1 MQVSPIT
8 RGLVLC
14 AFTLSIFI
22 SSCQSEAEK
31 EKEQTKIKE
40 KKIGKKLDFT
50 PILGI
55 RYTEVKRRFST
66 GLSYNELG
74 FAQEPTWIIEFKS
87 NDTVMAWSPQK
98 LRMQPFFLTFDH
110 GNVYNFAKEY
120 FRIKKIT
127 KDSLL
132 FQRLQLKGKEILSDI
147 SSDVNIVYYS
157 DDYIKNTL
165 KTTAALLQK
174 PTPAD
179 TAYIKG
185 LIAKSNKDPLNPKT
199 VFAGRNPAV
208 FTPTSPVVSAKKIST
223 VNRLVGRTEAYDYL
237 FPKYRLQINKAYQD
251 FAYEISAIID
261 SKGGVHLNKLYFIQP
276 EFLESRKKTVQG
288 ILDVYV
294 KNLFKVTPGKTLG
307 MPHSSEVTLVLVGK
321 KQ

>member
-1 MQVSPIT
+1 M
-8 RGLVLC
+8 
-14 AFTLSIFI
+14 LSFFI
-22 SSCQSEAEK
+22 SFSSCQSDAQK
-31 EKEQTKIKE
+31 EKEQIKIKE

-55 RYTEVKRRFST
+55 KYHEVKRRFST
-66 GLSYNELG
+66 GLSFNEMG
-74 FAQEPTWIIEFKS
+74 FEQEPTWIIQFKS

-98 LRMQPFFLTFDH
+98 LRMQPFFLLFDH

-132 FQRLQLKGKEILSDI
+132 FQRLHLKGKEIMSDI

-165 KTTAALLQK
+165 KTTPALLQR
-174 PTPAD
+174 PTAAD
-179 TAYIKG
+179 TSYIKG
-185 LIAKSNKDPLNPKT
+185 LIAKSNTDPFNPKMA
-199 VFAGRNPAV
+199 FAGREPVV
-208 FTPTSPVVSAKKIST
+208 FTPLSSIVHAKKIST
-223 VNRLVGRTEAYDYL
+223 VNRLIGRTEAYDYL
-237 FPKYRLQINKAYQD
+237 FPKYRLEINKAYQE
-251 FAYEISAIID
+251 FAYEISAVID
-261 SKGGVHLNKLYFIQP
+261 QKGGVHLIDLYYIEP
-276 EFLESRKKTVQG
+276 EFLEARKKTVQG

-307 MPHSSEVTLVLVGK
+307 MPHSTEVKLVLVGK